1 MADAAKPEVTN
12 LENNPVSA
20 NSKEGVA
27 PDKGAV
33 NFLLVLS
40 CLAFG
45 AGSFLF
51 GYDDK
56 VISPVAATPFFVS
69 CALARSVDVSMEYPD
84 ISCPLC
90 ILC

>member
-1 MADAAKPEVTN
+1 MNVEEKPAATANAVEPEVAKVGNTASRAN
-12 LENNPVSA
+12 AEN
-20 NSKEGVA
+20 GVA

-33 NFLLVLS
+33 NFLLLLS

-56 VISPVAATPFFVS
+56 VISPVAATPYFVS
-69 CALARSVDVSMEYPD
+69 YLPTH
-84 ISCPLC
+84 
-90 ILC
+90 

>member
-1 MADAAKPEVTN
+1 MDVGEKPVATANAVKPEVAN
-12 LENNPVSA
+12 LENAAPPA
-20 NSKEGVA
+20 NAEKGVA

-33 NFLLVLS
+33 NFLLLLS

-56 VISPVAATPFFVS
+56 VISPVAATPYFVS
-69 CALARSVDVSMEYPD
+69 FT
-84 ISCPLC
+84 
-90 ILC
+90 